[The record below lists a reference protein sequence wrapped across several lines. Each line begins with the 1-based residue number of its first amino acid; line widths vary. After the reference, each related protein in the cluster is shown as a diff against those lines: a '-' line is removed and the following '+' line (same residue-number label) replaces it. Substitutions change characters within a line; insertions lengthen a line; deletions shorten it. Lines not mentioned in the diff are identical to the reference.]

1 MGLLSLVF
9 LCVFHGAAQKLA
21 AFDAASA
28 SSVYSSKAFAASAA
42 TGGIQRNVLCVLPV
56 KLQTLVAGIGA
67 ALGRCLFLLEPATK
81 LALAWTS
88 ANLMMWTMP
97 V

>member
-1 MGLLSLVF
+1 MRLRPQVCTQAKHLQPAPQLVD
-9 LCVFHGAAQKLA
+9 LR
-21 AFDAASA
+21 
-28 SSVYSSKAFAASAA
+28 
-42 TGGIQRNVLCVLPV
+42 GGIQRNVLCVLPV